1 MDPDFILGD
10 DKSRIYLK
18 KTLQPSA
25 CLSAVGIP
33 FHGLRNGAA
42 VRITLANWHNK
53 YSTCLR
59 KEKDDP
65 TGHGHTH
72 TEVAIENEA

>member
-1 MDPDFILGD
+1 MHLP
-10 DKSRIYLK
+10 KTK
-18 KTLQPSA
+18 TTTTKTLQSSA

-42 VRITLANWHNK
+42 VRITLAIWHNK

-65 TGHGHTH
+65 TGHGR
-72 TEVAIENEA
+72 TEDAIENEA